1 MGGKGARRLR
11 MTGSLRSRLE
21 RREHLERYF
30 GPGLLFNAPAET
42 GHGGGVAAAR
52 GGRRWQ

>member
-30 GPGLLFNAPAET
+30 GPGLLFNAPTET